1 MKIYIIGPPGSGK
14 TTLAKK
20 LSEKYNIKY
29 YELDLI
35 VYDDE
40 NGHLRRS
47 DKEILN
53 EFNKIL
59 NEDSWIIE
67 DVGRS
72 KFIKGIELS
81 DKIYYLK
88 FSKIQ
93 IIKRI
98 IKRWKNQRKGI
109 ENYNY
114 PPTFANLFDLFK
126 VANSYFR
133 KESEKLSV
141 LKKYSRKVICL
152 DLEKL
157 NRIHLSCK

>member
-20 LSEKYNIKY
+20 LSDKYNIQY
-29 YELDLI
+29 YELDLL
-35 VYDDE
+35 VFDDE
-40 NGHLRRS
+40 KGHFRKS
-47 DKEILN
+47 DKEILR
-53 EFNKIL
+53 EFNNIL

-72 KFIKGIELS
+72 KFIRGIELC

-114 PPTFANLFDLFK
+114 PPTFTQLFDFFK
-126 VANSYFR
+126 VVNSYFK
-133 KESEKLSV
+133 KETKKLNI
-141 LKKYSRKVICL
+141 LKKYSEKVIYL
-152 DLEKL
+152 DLKKMNSSTFEL
-157 NRIHLSCK
+157 

>member
-14 TTLAKK
+14 TTFAKK

-29 YELDLI
+29 YELDLL
-35 VYDDE
+35 VFDDE
-40 NGHLRRS
+40 NEHLRRS

-53 EFNKIL
+53 KFNKIL

-72 KFIKGIELS
+72 KFIRGIELS

-88 FSKIQ
+88 CSKIQ

-98 IKRWKNQRKGI
+98 IKRWRNQRRRI

-114 PPTFANLFDLFK
+114 PPTFAQLFDFFK
-126 VANSYFR
+126 VVNSYFK
-133 KESEKLSV
+133 KEPKKLSI
-141 LKKYSRKVICL
+141 LKKYGKKVIYL
-152 DLEKL
+152 DQKEIKIG
-157 NRIHLSCK
+157 RAHV

>member
-20 LSEKYNIKY
+20 LSEKYNIRY
-29 YELDLI
+29 YELDLL
-35 VYDDE
+35 VFDDE

-47 DKEILN
+47 DKEILS

-59 NEDSWIIE
+59 SEDSWIIE

-81 DKIYYLK
+81 DKICYLK

-114 PPTFANLFDLFK
+114 PPTYAQFFDFFK
-126 VANSYFR
+126 VVNSYFK
-133 KESEKLSV
+133 KEPQKLKILKEHSEK
-141 LKKYSRKVICL
+141 VIYL
-152 DLEKL
+152 DSQKINSFKL
-157 NRIHLSCK
+157 